1 MVLNSEENQTHSSTQ
16 IISESDNS
24 NISLEELANT
34 TGTQNGKSVESDA
47 EILLGLSEE
56 NQHPIRKESAPDVT
70 KNPLLKT
77 LFHAG
82 LIGLVVLIASLMWMM
97 FVSTEKSPE
106 PIALTPEEVEDE
118 QAKKIQELQEQLY
131 RERAEVAVRNLQSPL
146 PNEGKKKRPTTQ
158 PSPQPSPQRS
168 TQQPTS
174 PPAKP
179 PPPRPLPTTTTR
191 PSPPPPSPPSRV
203 VPPRQLPTPVQP
215 NVKPPPPPIIQAPPP
230 PPTPKEEEFDDLSLW
245 SELAALGQVQ
255 QTNLPSRSNQ
265 ISQNELAAL
274 GQVQQTNFQ
283 PKNTPI
289 SQTEQAEP
297 QVTSEVEQDSNS
309 PIASVVVGNE
319 PIPKPQNVSQRGDD
333 LTPGMQGILNQ
344 TSEYANPN
352 YQEVQVAIGTT
363 AEGKVVVP
371 LHWNQEIDGTDGMF
385 LVELTEPLMA
395 SDGTSALEKGTQLIV
410 SVSFISDAGQVFQ
423 SVMAVVHP
431 DGRQETIPI
440 TEEGYNGAA
449 ITPLILRGKR
459 GEVLIAEKIKGSDA
473 GPGLGSD
480 IAVGLMAGIS
490 EAADNITQPSQQVQ
504 TQTTGLSSTTTAQQN
519 RQEPE
524 AAFIKGLT
532 ETLTERMSAR
542 LDAEP
547 EELKIFQVERGE
559 KVLLFVNGFVT
570 FRVPNGRN

>member
-1 MVLNSEENQTHSSTQ
+1 MVLNSEDNQTHSSTQ
-16 IISESDNS
+16 IISESDKS

-34 TGTQNGKSVESDA
+34 TGTQNGNSVASDA
-47 EILLGLSEE
+47 EILLGLSEK
-56 NQHPIRKESAPDVT
+56 NQHPQRKESAPDVT

-82 LIGLVVLIASLMWMM
+82 LIGLVVLVASLMWMM
-97 FVSTEKSPE
+97 FGSTEKSPE

-146 PNEGKKKRPTTQ
+146 PNEGKKKRATTR
-158 PSPQPSPQRS
+158 PSIQEP

-179 PPPRPLPTTTTR
+179 SAPRPTPATAARSSPPR
-191 PSPPPPSPPSRV
+191 PSPPPPSS
-203 VPPRQLPTPVQP
+203 PPRRVAPPRPVQTPVQSSI
-215 NVKPPPPPIIQAPPP
+215 KPPPPPVVQPSPP
-230 PPTPKEEEFDDLSLW
+230 PPTPEEEFDDLSLW

-255 QTNLPSRSNQ
+255 QTN
-265 ISQNELAAL
+265 
-274 GQVQQTNFQ
+274 FQ
-283 PKNTPI
+283 PKNNQV
-289 SQTEQAEP
+289 SQIEQTQS
-297 QVTSEVEQDSNS
+297 QVTEEAGTLEDSNS
-309 PIASVVVGNE
+309 PLRASTGFANAERDVSRIASIVVGNE
-319 PIPKPQNVSQRGDD
+319 SIPKPQNLSQMRDD
-333 LTPGMQGILNQ
+333 LTPGMQGIINQ
-344 TSEYANPN
+344 TSDYSNPD
-352 YQEVQVAIGTT
+352 YQEAQVAIGTT

-395 SDGTSALEKGTQLIV
+395 PDGTSALEKGTQLIV

-431 DGRQETIPI
+431 DGRQETIPV

-480 IAVGLMAGIS
+480 IAVGLVAGIS
-490 EAADNITQPSQQVQ
+490 EAAENITQPSEQVQ
-504 TQTTGLSSTTTAQQN
+504 TQTTGLSSSTTAQQN

-570 FRVPNGRN
+570 FRVPNGRK

>member
-1 MVLNSEENQTHSSTQ
+1 MVLNSEDNQTQ
-16 IISESDNS
+16 IISESENS

-34 TGTQNGKSVESDA
+34 TGTQNGNSIPSDA

-56 NQHPIRKESAPDVT
+56 NQHPVRHESPPDIT
-70 KNPLLKT
+70 KNPVLKT
-77 LFHAG
+77 LFQAG
-82 LIGLVVLIASLMWMM
+82 LIGVAVLLGYFMWMM
-97 FVSTEKSPE
+97 FGSTEKSPD
-106 PIALTPEEVEDE
+106 PIALTPEEVENE
-118 QAKKIQELQEQLY
+118 QAQKIQELQEQLY

-158 PSPQPSPQRS
+158 PSPQRS

-174 PPAKP
+174 PPTKS
-179 PPPRPLPTTTTR
+179 PPPRPVPTTTTR
-191 PSPPPPSPPSRV
+191 PSPPPPSPSPPARV
-203 VPPRQLPTPVQP
+203 APPPPRPVPTTATRPS
-215 NVKPPPPPIIQAPPP
+215 PPLPPIIQAPPP
-230 PPTPKEEEFDDLSLW
+230 PLTQSEEEFDDLSLW

-255 QTNLPSRSNQ
+255 QTNLPSQNHQ
-265 ISQNELAAL
+265 ISQSELAAL

-283 PKNTPI
+283 PKNHQI
-289 SQTEQAEP
+289 SQTEQTPSQTE
-297 QVTSEVEQDSNS
+297 EVDTFENS
-309 PIASVVVGNE
+309 SSHIASVVVGNE
-319 PIPKPQNVSQRGDD
+319 PIPKPQNVSQAGDN

-363 AEGKVVVP
+363 AEGKVVIP

-385 LVELTEPLMA
+385 LVELTEPLIA

-473 GPGLGSD
+473 SPGLGSD

-532 ETLTERMSAR
+532 ETLTERMTTR

-570 FRVPNGRN
+570 FRVPTGRN

>member
-16 IISESDNS
+16 IISESDKS

-34 TGTQNGKSVESDA
+34 TGTQNGNSAASDA

-56 NQHPIRKESAPDVT
+56 NQHPVRKESAPDVT

-82 LIGLVVLIASLMWMM
+82 LIGLVVLVASLMWMM
-97 FVSTEKSPE
+97 FGSTEKSPE

-158 PSPQPSPQRS
+158 PSPQPS

-191 PSPPPPSPPSRV
+191 PSPPPPSPPPRRV
-203 VPPRQLPTPVQP
+203 APPNPVQTPVQQGI
-215 NVKPPPPPIIQAPPP
+215 KPPPPPIIQTPPS
-230 PPTPKEEEFDDLSLW
+230 PPTQSEEEFDDLSLW
-245 SELAALGQVQ
+245 S
-255 QTNLPSRSNQ
+255 
-265 ISQNELAAL
+265 ELAAL

-289 SQTEQAEP
+289 SQTEQTPSQTE
-297 QVTSEVEQDSNS
+297 EVETLENPNS
-309 PIASVVVGNE
+309 PIASIIVGNE
-319 PIPKPQNVSQRGDD
+319 PIPKPQNVSQAGDD

-344 TSEYANPN
+344 TSEYANPD

-395 SDGTSALEKGTQLIV
+395 PDGTTALEKGTQLIV

-524 AAFIKGLT
+524 AAFIKRLT
-532 ETLTERMSAR
+532 ETLTERMTAR

-570 FRVPNGRN
+570 FRVPNGRR